1 MIYDLLQN
9 SEMFSSQT
17 LSTLQIILCD
27 DTILGVWRGPP
38 KVWFTTHKSFHRRD
52 DCCEAKYSGAF
63 QRNQI
68 WVGSTHFITD
78 LDK

>member
-27 DTILGVWRGPP
+27 DTILGVWRGLP
-38 KVWFTTHKSFHRRD
+38 KSGSLHTSLSIAVTIVVKQSISAPLNAT
-52 DCCEAKYSGAF
+52 KYGWALLVS
-63 QRNQI
+63 
-68 WVGSTHFITD
+68 
-78 LDK
+78 